1 MKELFRILKIVRH
14 RLKTYTIRI
23 YVWWIAYIPNEVISI
38 ALALSSWYYYT
49 VFVSPEEA
57 EAYIGGFLSYIIIGL
72 MLAPL
77 FEMAMRSPEEVMR
90 GLYWGYTS
98 LGGFKIPRWAYYYL
112 AGASRADAFVG
123 SLIFEFLVFLVRLGI
138 YAGLGTAIFG
148 LRLSPDPNLGA
159 AFLFTLL
166 GFLASLAIGFMVANT
181 FWLFLHFREAAL
193 NPFVWFLTLLPNVVG
208 GVYFP
213 IEILH
218 PALKAIG
225 RLLPHYYAF
234 DGVRKALLAGNSLAQ
249 LRHLL
254 PPLLFY
260 TTLLLPLGILSFK
273 YFERYMVYKAKK
285 I

>member
-1 MKELFRILKIVRH
+1 MKELLRILKIVRH

-23 YVWWIAYIPNEVISI
+23 YVWWMAYIPNEAISI

-49 VFVSPEEA
+49 VFVSPKKA
-57 EAYIGGFLSYIIIGL
+57 EAYIGGFFSYIIIGL

-77 FEMAMRSPEEVMR
+77 FEMAIRSPEEVIR
-90 GLYWGYTS
+90 SLYWGYTS
-98 LGGFKIPRWAYYYL
+98 LGGFKIPQWAYYYL
-112 AGASRADAFVG
+112 AGASRADAFIG

-148 LRLSPDPNLGA
+148 FHLSPNPNFGA

-166 GFLASLAIGFMVANT
+166 GFLASLAIGFIVANT
-181 FWLFLHFREAAL
+181 FWLFLHFREATL
-193 NPFVWFLTLLPNVVG
+193 NPFVWFLTLVPNVVG

-213 IEILH
+213 IEVLP

-225 RLLPHYYAF
+225 LLLSHYYAF
-234 DGVRKALLAGNSLAQ
+234 DGVRKALLAGSSLVQ
-249 LRHLL
+249 LRDLL

-260 TTLLLPLGILSFK
+260 TVVLFPLSILSFK
-273 YFERYMVYKAKK
+273 YFERYMVYKARK